1 MLMFLAGI
9 VGIGVTHEVV
19 WLATSKEPL
28 AVSGLRGAYRTM
40 STNHLKQ
47 LGISAHSFHD
57 IEKRLPAGATFDA
70 QGRALHGWQTY
81 LLPYV
86 EQGDTFK
93 KIDLAIPWNHPA
105 NAPTMYFNIQLF
117 TNPAVYQPDSK
128 DFAPSHYAGN
138 VHVLGATPLKLN
150 EIADGTTNTI
160 LAGEV
165 AQNLKPWGMPMNC
178 RDPAAG
184 LHGPTGFGHPHGKQ
198 VQFLFADGSVR
209 SLRGDISPG
218 VLKALATPRG
228 GEQIVHSD
236 FD

>member
-1 MLMFLAGI
+1 
-9 VGIGVTHEVV
+9 
-19 WLATSKEPL
+19 
-28 AVSGLRGAYRTM
+28 
-40 STNHLKQ
+40 
-47 LGISAHSFHD
+47 
-57 IEKRLPAGATFDA
+57 
-70 QGRALHGWQTY
+70 
-81 LLPYV
+81 V

-228 GEQIVHSD
+228 GEQIVQSD